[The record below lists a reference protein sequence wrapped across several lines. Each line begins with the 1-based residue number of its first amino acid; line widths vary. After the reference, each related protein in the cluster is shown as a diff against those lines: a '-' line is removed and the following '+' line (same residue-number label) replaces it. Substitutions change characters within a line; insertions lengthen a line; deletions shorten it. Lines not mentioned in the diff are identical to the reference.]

1 MNAESPAGGLALV
14 AGGALLLS
22 AKGIVVKVIFAYG
35 VDIETLLLLRNA
47 LALPVLVAWALYR
60 VGPGV
65 LGGVERRSLIG
76 AVLTGVICYYGAAM
90 LDLYALTLIDA
101 SLERVLLFSYP
112 AFVVFFHAL
121 ASRSWPS
128 TLTLAAIVL
137 TYLGVALAV
146 GVLRPDVLD
155 SNLRGTAVAM
165 LAAVLM
171 AYYVLANER
180 LVPRMGSQAFIV
192 IVVAAATAVM
202 SLHYLLLG
210 DLKSLALPL
219 AAWPWVVFLA
229 VFVSALPLVMLAAG
243 IHRIGAVRGAL
254 VSTVG
259 PPATIVMAWVFLGER
274 MGLSQLAGALL
285 VVAGV
290 LVLELGKLRPRDVA
304 GPIA

>member
-1 MNAESPAGGLALV
+1 MNGGSAAGGLALV

-22 AKGIVVKVIFAYG
+22 AKGIVVKVIYGYG
-35 VDIETLLLLRNA
+35 VDMETLLLLRNA

-60 VGPGV
+60 AGPAALLRADRAS
-65 LGGVERRSLIG
+65 LGW
-76 AVLTGVICYYGAAM
+76 AALTGVICYYGAAM
-90 LDLYALTLIDA
+90 LDLYALQLIDA

-112 AFVVFFHAL
+112 AIVVLFHAV

-128 TLTLAAIVL
+128 VTTMAAIVL
-137 TYLGVALAV
+137 TYGGIALAV
-146 GVLRPDVLD
+146 GVLRPALMET
-155 SNLRGTAVAM
+155 NLQGTAVAM
-165 LAAVLM
+165 VVAVLM

-180 LVPRMGSQAFIV
+180 LVPRMGSQPFIV
-192 IVVAAATAVM
+192 VVVLSSTLVM
-202 SLHYLLLG
+202 ALHYLLLC
-210 DLKSLALPL
+210 DPANLALPA

-229 VFVSALPLVMLAAG
+229 IFVSAVPLVLLAAG

-274 MGLSQLAGALL
+274 MSASQLAGALL

-304 GPIA
+304 GPVA